1 MKISIITATHN
12 RADTLSDTIKS
23 ILSQT
28 YKNIEYIIIDGDSSD
43 ATIDIIRRW
52 EPLFDGRIRYISE
65 PDNGIYDAMNK
76 GISLATGDIVGIL
89 NSDDFYTSNNILE
102 RVIHEFTEDNRIDAI
117 YGDVHFVKP
126 DNLDKSVRYY
136 NSKKF
141 KPSKLYRGFSPAH
154 PSFYCKRDVYL
165 KYGLYATDYKISAD
179 FDMMVRL
186 FWIHKIKAK
195 YIPID
200 FVTMRTGG
208 ESTKSISSRVLLC
221 KECVRA
227 CRKYGLKT
235 NLAWIMTKYF
245 EKIFE
250 LCSMNNKVTHR
261 QGTT

>member
-126 DNLDKSVRYY
+126 DNLDK
-136 NSKKF
+136 
-141 KPSKLYRGFSPAH
+141 
-154 PSFYCKRDVYL
+154 
-165 KYGLYATDYKISAD
+165 
-179 FDMMVRL
+179 
-186 FWIHKIKAK
+186 
-195 YIPID
+195 
-200 FVTMRTGG
+200 
-208 ESTKSISSRVLLC
+208 
-221 KECVRA
+221 
-227 CRKYGLKT
+227 
-235 NLAWIMTKYF
+235 
-245 EKIFE
+245 
-250 LCSMNNKVTHR
+250 
-261 QGTT
+261 